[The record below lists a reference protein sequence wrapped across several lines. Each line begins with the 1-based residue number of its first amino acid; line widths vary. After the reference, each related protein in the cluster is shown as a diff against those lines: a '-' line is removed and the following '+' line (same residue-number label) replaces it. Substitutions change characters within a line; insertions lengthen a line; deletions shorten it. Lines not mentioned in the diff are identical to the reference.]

1 MKRLKILL
9 LCHHKLIPSKDPNTN
24 FSAFDEHATEQGVYN
39 ELCKMG
45 HEVEVLGPKKIDD
58 ISESLENFP
67 ADLCFNLMEEFDGDP
82 LMDSHIVSYL
92 EMLKVAYTGN
102 GPKGLLL
109 ARDKSTSKKIL
120 EFDGIPIPAHFV
132 VSLGEELP
140 EEYSEINFPMFVK
153 SRTEEASL
161 GISQASIVRNKKS
174 LQERVKFIHEKVQS
188 DAIVDEFIDGR
199 ELYLGILGNENLSC
213 FPIYEMDFGLLEKP
227 HQKIATE
234 KIKWNEEYRKR
245 NRIDII
251 PAKLSKKLQDEMNE
265 ACKKAYRK
273 LELKS
278 YARFDLRLKS
288 NGDFRIIEA
297 NPNPNIAEDDEF
309 AIAAKAMGIQYS
321 ELLQSICDLA
331 LEEQ

>member
-1 MKRLKILL
+1 MKSLKILL
-9 LCHHKLIPSKDPNTN
+9 LCHHKLMPSKDPETKFN
-24 FSAFDEHATEQGVYN
+24 AFDEHATEQGVYN

-58 ISESLENFP
+58 ISEKLEQFP
-67 ADLCFNLMEEFDGDP
+67 ANLCFNLMEEFDGDP

-92 EMLKVAYTGN
+92 EMLKIAYTGN
-102 GPKGLLL
+102 SPKGLLL

-120 EFDGIPIPAHFV
+120 EYDGIPTPAHFV
-132 VSLGEELP
+132 VALGEDIP
-140 EEYSEINFPMFVK
+140 QEIDMKYPMFVK

-161 GISQASIVRNKKS
+161 GISQASLVKNKKS
-174 LQERVKFIHEKVQS
+174 LKERVQFIHEKIQS

-199 ELYLGILGNENLSC
+199 ELYLGILGNDEPIC
-213 FPIYEMDFGLLEKP
+213 FPIYEMDFGLLEAT

-234 KIKWNEEYRKR
+234 KVKWNEEYRKR
-245 NRIDII
+245 NRIEII
-251 PAKLSKKLQDEMNE
+251 PAKLSKKLEKDITE
-265 ACKKAYRK
+265 ACKAAYKK

-309 AIAAKAMGIQYS
+309 AIAANAMGIKYP
-321 ELLQSICDLA
+321 ELLQKICDLA
-331 LEEQ
+331 INN